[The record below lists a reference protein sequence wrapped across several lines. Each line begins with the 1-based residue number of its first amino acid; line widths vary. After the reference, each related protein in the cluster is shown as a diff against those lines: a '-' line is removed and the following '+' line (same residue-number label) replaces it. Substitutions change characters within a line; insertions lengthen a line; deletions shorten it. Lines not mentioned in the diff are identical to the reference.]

1 MGSGS
6 IAGKGR
12 RALGRR
18 GDRVS
23 EEVSRRRQVM
33 GCAMLMFSL
42 PLFCRYEDHLLAPG
56 HPLSFLPPVCGRGG
70 PCTLQGGLRG
80 EQGPPAR
87 VPHRLH
93 RPCGR
98 GGAKRSPRL
107 RGRVSLLTSRT
118 SVNAFRDGPLCPLK
132 SIYLA
137 LSSVFF
143 WLSASIGLYASFRP
157 FSSAFLGDD

>member
-1 MGSGS
+1 
-6 IAGKGR
+6 
-12 RALGRR
+12 
-18 GDRVS
+18 
-23 EEVSRRRQVM
+23 
-33 GCAMLMFSL
+33 MLTSPL
-42 PLFCRYEDHLLAPG
+42 PLVGRYADHLLAPG
-56 HPLSFLPPVCGRGG
+56 HPLSFLPPLCGRGG
-70 PCTLQGGLRG
+70 PCTLQGGLGG

-118 SVNAFRDGPLCPLK
+118 SVSAFHDEPLCPLI
-132 SIYLA
+132 STYLA
-137 LSSVFF
+137 LSSLFF

-157 FSSAFLGDD
+157 FSSAFL